1 MARLDGVRAEISNL
15 GDDRGQLGASPG
27 KDRHGL
33 SVEFPL
39 DRRRFPEEK
48 DLI

>member
-1 MARLDGVRAEISNL
+1 MARLDGVRAEISNS
-15 GDDRGQLGASPG
+15 DDRGQLGARPE

-39 DRRRFPEEK
+39 DHRRFPEEK